1 MEFIKLKKNEEDELK
16 KEYILSINNNVHD
29 KSKKILYGQIN
40 QKECLKYFIY
50 IIFLTMGLFILIFI
64 IEIIVNIQSIIELDI
79 FQLVKINIE
88 ETNQD
93 KNDKNEEFKGEK
105 EDTYINEVFSSREH
119 SFEKARDFLDK
130 CMKGILLQ
138 KVPLNESENPKVS
151 IVIPVYNSKN
161 LINRA
166 IKSIQNQNNIELEII
181 LVNDYSTDDTLSYIQ
196 EIQEEDPRIKII
208 NNKKNMGIIYSRSI
222 GTLSAKGKYIFP
234 LDNDDMFLDK
244 DVFEIITNIAEKGDF
259 DIVEFKGIISLLE
272 NRGELY
278 NTRIDTSYSSH
289 PLNLVLY
296 QPELG
301 RFQIQPGKTLDTY
314 HIETVFLWGKCIRT
328 NIYQK
333 AINRIGE
340 KRYTRFM
347 IRYEDCL
354 MNYAIFNT
362 ARSYKFV
369 GKYGIFRIHRKD
381 SASLVY
387 SDSEEDIYNL
397 YLTDVAL
404 DLTKDTVENKKI
416 LVHLIL
422 YLMSRKSLKY
432 ALNHSSYTK
441 NLFKSC
447 LDRIFNT
454 TNISEEMLNEIRKRG
469 KNLDFIDYPF

>member
-1 MEFIKLKKNEEDELK
+1 
-16 KEYILSINNNVHD
+16 
-29 KSKKILYGQIN
+29 
-40 QKECLKYFIY
+40 
-50 IIFLTMGLFILIFI
+50 
-64 IEIIVNIQSIIELDI
+64 
-79 FQLVKINIE
+79 
-88 ETNQD
+88 
-93 KNDKNEEFKGEK
+93 
-105 EDTYINEVFSSREH
+105 
-119 SFEKARDFLDK
+119 
-130 CMKGILLQ
+130 
-138 KVPLNESENPKVS
+138 
-151 IVIPVYNSKN
+151 
-161 LINRA
+161 
-166 IKSIQNQNNIELEII
+166 
-181 LVNDYSTDDTLSYIQ
+181 
-196 EIQEEDPRIKII
+196 
-208 NNKKNMGIIYSRSI
+208 MGIIYSRSI
-222 GTLSAKGKYIFP
+222 GTLSSKGKYIFP
-234 LDNDDMFLDK
+234 LDNDDMFLDE

-278 NTRIDTSYSSH
+278 NTRIDTSYSNH

-347 IRYEDCL
+347 IRHEDCL

-369 GKYGIFRIHRKD
+369 GKYGIFHIHRKD

-387 SDSEEDIYNL
+387 TDSEEDIYNL

-404 DLTKDTVENKKI
+404 DLAKDTVENKKI

-422 YLMSRKSLKY
+422 YLMNRKSLKY
-432 ALNHSSYTK
+432 SLNQNSHSK